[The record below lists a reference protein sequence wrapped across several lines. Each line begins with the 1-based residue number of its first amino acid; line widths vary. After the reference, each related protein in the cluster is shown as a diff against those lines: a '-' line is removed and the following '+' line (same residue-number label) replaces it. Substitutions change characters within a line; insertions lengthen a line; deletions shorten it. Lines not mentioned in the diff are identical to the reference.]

1 MENNTKM
8 HDMSKLIGKMLGSY
22 NGMID
27 VINNISGIMN
37 KTKILA
43 LNSSIEASRAGAA
56 GKGFS
61 VIAGEISNFS
71 KKSQDATNEGRKH
84 MKSLNEDINNVVGV
98 RTADVAY
105 DLMDKIDRNLY
116 ERKCDVIGWA
126 DLEFVC
132 DFLKDKSIE
141 KENSVDKYIKRV
153 MGVLD
158 IYSDIIIVDTK
169 GIMQYSVNHTDLK
182 YKYDVSKYEW
192 FKKCI
197 KTGQPQV
204 SDLYYNEVLKQ
215 NAMVFSAP
223 VKTEKGEIIGVIYS
237 LLNWDIIFKIL
248 STAKI
253 GNKGEFFLIN
263 KDGVVLSSKD
273 KSDILEKNLSDSY
286 SAAREVMRGVE
297 YGFEIEEI
305 NGEIDAI
312 IGYAHSKGF
321 LHYKGKEWS
330 VVVKEVFN

>member
-1 MENNTKM
+1 MVTNTY
-8 HDMSKLIGKMLGSY
+8 DMSKLIGKMLGSY

-71 KKSQDATNEGRKH
+71 KKSQDATNEGRNH

-105 DLMDKIDRNLY
+105 DIMDKIDRNLY

-126 DLEFVC
+126 DLEFVA
-132 DFLKDKSIE
+132 DLLKNPIQE
-141 KENSVDKYIKRV
+141 NENSVDRYFKKVIE
-153 MGVLD
+153 VLD
-158 IYSDIIIVDTK
+158 IYDDIIITNNDGTM
-169 GIMQYSVNHTDLK
+169 IYSINHKELIDK
-182 YKYDVSKYEW
+182 YNVSKYDW
-192 FKKCI
+192 FKKTG
-197 KTGQPQV
+197 KTGQCQV
-204 SDLYYNEVLKQ
+204 SDMYYNDILKQ
-215 NAMVFSAP
+215 YAMVFSAP
-223 VKTEKGEIIGVIYS
+223 VKGEKGEIHGVIYG
-237 LLNWDIIFKIL
+237 LLNWDILFEIL
-248 STAKI
+248 NTAKI
-253 GNKGEFFLIN
+253 GNKGEVYLIN
-263 KDGVVLSSKD
+263 KDGLVLASKD
-273 KSDILEKNLSDSY
+273 KTDILEKNLTDTY
-286 SAAREVMRGVE
+286 SAAREVIRGTE
-297 YGFEIEEI
+297 YGFEIESI

-321 LHYKGKEWS
+321 LHYKGKDWS
-330 VVVKEVFN
+330 VIVKEVFN